1 MRHFTFFYFIW
12 SLQSWVCFLHLQHTS
27 IGIVIFQVFISSLF
41 PVCCYQPISLHPH
54 ACVLS
59 HVTPW
64 TAAHQ
69 APLSMDFSRQEYWS
83 GLPFPSPYFRYLIVT
98 YGNHYHNGQYRRTLI
113 PCFRLG
119 WAEWGIFQAS
129 SKKTY
134 YPFWLLAA
142 FCDHE
147 VIRAGSLGPRSYTWV
162 LLLQS
167 LTASELLIMGKET
180 FLYYWS
186 PCESPFLLHAAKTC
200 LCIYLPISIQTT
212 KECSNPWCDGFTCH
226 SKQVDTSQTHFFST
240 L

>member
-1 MRHFTFFYFIW
+1 MGTLTAFFGFPVGSVNTVKINFDLILV
-12 SLQSWVCFLHLQHTS
+12 SGSAAAS
-27 IGIVIFQVFISSLF
+27 PGILLKFQVLEPHLDLLNQKLQGWV
-41 PVCCYQPISLHPH
+41 PVMHFFFFSVLPVYCYQPISLHPH
-54 ACVLS
+54 ACMLS
-59 HVTPW
+59 HVIPK

-147 VIRAGSLGPRSYTWV
+147 VIRAGSLGPRSYT
-162 LLLQS
+162 
-167 LTASELLIMGKET
+167 
-180 FLYYWS
+180 
-186 PCESPFLLHAAKTC
+186 
-200 LCIYLPISIQTT
+200 
-212 KECSNPWCDGFTCH
+212 
-226 SKQVDTSQTHFFST
+226 
-240 L
+240 